1 MGAETLS
8 KAVNVGL
15 QVIMPLIIDLTLTID
30 REVDPVQG
38 LQEDK
43 IIKADLLL
51 LIRNTMVIIQP
62 TTCLAHQVHQDLGVL
77 QGNELVCVVGEITKV
92 LLAEH
97 TLSIAA
103 PTVGSVTSVIEVTC
117 ASPRA
122 LV

>member
-15 QVIMPLIIDLTLTID
+15 QVIVPLVIDLTLTID
-30 REVDPVQG
+30 REVDLVQY
-38 LQEDK
+38 K

-51 LIRNTMVIIQP
+51 LIGNTMVIIQP
-62 TTCLAHQVHQDLGVL
+62 TTCLAHQVHQGLGVL
-77 QGNELVCVVGEITKV
+77 QGSELVCVVGEITKV

-117 ASPRA
+117 ANPRA